1 MDILFVNACVREQSR
16 TLLLAG
22 YLLEKIPG
30 EVTEIKLEEEDMKPL
45 SKDLL
50 AKRDNL
56 LNIEYLQ
63 HLSEYGYYTYKRKR
77 SQRHIDRQSYKGRLC
92 R

>member
-30 EVTEIKLEEEDMKPL
+30 EVTEIKVVS
-45 SKDLL
+45 SKL
-50 AKRDNL
+50 
-56 LNIEYLQ
+56 
-63 HLSEYGYYTYKRKR
+63 
-77 SQRHIDRQSYKGRLC
+77 
-92 R
+92 